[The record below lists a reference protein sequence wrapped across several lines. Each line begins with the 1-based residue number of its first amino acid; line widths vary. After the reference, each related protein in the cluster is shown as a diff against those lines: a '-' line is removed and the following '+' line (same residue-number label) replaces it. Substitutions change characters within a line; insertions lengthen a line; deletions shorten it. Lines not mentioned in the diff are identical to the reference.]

1 MHTHTHTHR
10 VYVISK
16 CCSVVTNKSKMKDCH
31 LVMILPYIYQ
41 PVRLFFF
48 FACIFMSICPNTSF
62 YVFFPSVFS
71 FSASCPS
78 VQHSLCWS
86 NLKLCLRVCLVCF
99 LFLTVFLCLGWSI
112 IQLSTDTAT
121 CLSLGLHVFLPW
133 SLCL

>member
-1 MHTHTHTHR
+1 MLQ
-10 VYVISK
+10 
-16 CCSVVTNKSKMKDCH
+16 CSNKQKQNER
-31 LVMILPYIYQ
+31 LPPSDDFAIYLSTSQ
-41 PVRLFFF
+41 TFFF